1 MKRLFRYKET
11 IATIIGDEPHI
22 KAAENAIFEAREI
35 IEAKV
40 YQDPFFRITYEPY
53 PADPKDLELIR
64 RMCRASAL
72 ADVGPFAGVA
82 GAVATYAVERM
93 VSENADLAIV
103 ENGGDIAFYSPEP
116 RTIGLFADHPVLKG
130 VAFRMRSDRVTGI
143 CSSSAKIGPSVSLGS
158 SDVCTVFSDDV
169 ILADCCATALGNL
182 VRDESSLAGAL
193 ESIGSIEG
201 VKGCLAC
208 VSDKVAVYGDLPE
221 MVEADIDGALNA
233 MLERLVPCCG
243 GWTLAPGRRLPGEAS
258 RAHLITHKYP

>member
-11 IATIIGDEPHI
+11 NATIVGDEPHI
-22 KAAENAIFEAREI
+22 NTAESAIFEAREI
-35 IEAKV
+35 IEGKV
-40 YQDPFFRITYEPY
+40 YRDPFFQITYEPY
-53 PADPKDLELIR
+53 PEDPRDHELIR

-103 ENGGDIAFYSPEP
+103 ENGGDIAFYSPVP

-130 VAFRMRSDRVTGI
+130 VAFKIRSDRVTGI
-143 CSSSAKIGPSVSLGS
+143 CSSSAKIGPSVSLGG

-182 VRDESSLAGAL
+182 VKDESSLAGAL
-193 ESIGSIEG
+193 ETIGSIEG

-208 VSDKVAVYGDLPE
+208 VGDKVAVYGDLPE
-221 MVEADIDGALNA
+221 MVEADVDSAVTA
-233 MLERLVPCCG
+233 MLE
-243 GWTLAPGRRLPGEAS
+243 
-258 RAHLITHKYP
+258 